1 MLKPVCVLKGTRDVH
16 GVVYFQQESD
26 GLVTVDALLS
36 DGKHSFHMYV
46 LEPRIAG
53 PHFNPKVR
61 HVVTKFKFLGEIIL
75 SEENKNVAS
84 IMELPVSRLGTFR

>member
-36 DGKHSFHMYV
+36 DGKHSFH
-46 LEPRIAG
+46 IAG
-53 PHFNPKVR
+53 PHFNPKGKTPWM
-61 HVVTKFKFLGEIIL
+61 TKFKFLGEIIL
-75 SEENKNVAS
+75 SEENKNVAIHRTS
-84 IMELPVSRLGTFR
+84 VTHLDWMTGNSA